1 MEEVDVIVDNVIL
14 VSKSTL
20 CEPVKRSIAV
30 SDGYIVD
37 VDKPVKIREK
47 YKCDEYIDGRKYV
60 AVPGFI
66 NAHLHSYGTIFRGLG
81 EEMTL
86 HEIDSDA
93 FLNSFMEY
101 VGRVKPRDLIYYACM
116 VTYIEALKSGAIF
129 IADIPA
135 WSYASNIMIDALN
148 DIGLRG
154 FIVYNADAWKN
165 RKISENIVYG
175 VRIPEE
181 EKLEREDLEKVREI
195 VSSDRDAM
203 IHMHVAETIERYR
216 IVHEKFGLSTV
227 ELLDSFNLLNDRA
240 VLTHAIWLSDKD
252 RRIISRRGASIVCT
266 PSAEMKLSDGI
277 VQIPYFISEGI
288 NIALGTDGA
297 LWNNSNDII
306 LEMKILCL
314 LQKVTFGVKAITSKD
329 AFIAATYSGARAF
342 KLGKIIGDISKGYE
356 ANIVLI
362 NSENPSLKP
371 ILTSPRSNVLSNIVY
386 CAHSGYVDKVIVRG
400 ELYVDNGMLVKI
412 DEHEILARFQKEV
425 GKLFDK
431 VL

>member
-1 MEEVDVIVDNVIL
+1 
-14 VSKSTL
+14 
-20 CEPVKRSIAV
+20 
-30 SDGYIVD
+30 
-37 VDKPVKIREK
+37 
-47 YKCDEYIDGRKYV
+47 
-60 AVPGFI
+60 
-66 NAHLHSYGTIFRGLG
+66 
-81 EEMTL
+81 
-86 HEIDSDA
+86 
-93 FLNSFMEY
+93 
-101 VGRVKPRDLIYYACM
+101 
-116 VTYIEALKSGAIF
+116 
-129 IADIPA
+129 
-135 WSYASNIMIDALN
+135 SNIMVDALN

-165 RKISENIVYG
+165 RKISEDIVYG

-195 VSSDRDAM
+195 ISSDRDAM

-216 IVHEKFGLSTV
+216 IVREKFGLSTV

-252 RRIISRRGASIVCT
+252 RRIIARRRASIVCT

-277 VQIPYFISEGI
+277 VQVPYFISEGI

-314 LQKVTFGVKAITSKD
+314 LQKVTFGVRAITSKD

-342 KLGKIIGDISKGYE
+342 KLEKVIGDISKGYE

-371 ILTSPRSNVLSNIVY
+371 MLMSPRSNVLSNIVY

-400 ELYVDNGMLVKI
+400 ELYVDNGILVKN

-425 GKLFDK
+425 EKIFDK